1 MIWGPG
7 LRPHKYFT
15 QIPKSPSRVIT
26 VARARSRKALPTRT
40 YAAFLR
46 ALSCRHVRSGSSSS
60 RLAPGRN
67 YHSVSPCD
75 CCLQEPC
82 IVWLFICLVGTSH
95 THCCV
100 SQQTMFN
107 LNKASLFTNEMSCI
121 HIMNHLYSRRIDE
134 LDNYVTTLIRS
145 PTHICVGLHDCVH
158 AWHRINQ
165 TW

>member
-1 MIWGPG
+1 M
-7 LRPHKYFT
+7 RQHKYFT
-15 QIPKSPSRVIT
+15 QDPKSPSRVIT

-67 YHSVSPCD
+67 SHSVSPCD

-100 SQQTMFN
+100 SQQTMFT
-107 LNKASLFTNEMSCI
+107 LAAPLP
-121 HIMNHLYSRRIDE
+121 LRRSGI
-134 LDNYVTTLIRS
+134 TR
-145 PTHICVGLHDCVH
+145 HGLLKH
-158 AWHRINQ
+158 ALLKHALSHQFRLEE
-165 TW
+165 